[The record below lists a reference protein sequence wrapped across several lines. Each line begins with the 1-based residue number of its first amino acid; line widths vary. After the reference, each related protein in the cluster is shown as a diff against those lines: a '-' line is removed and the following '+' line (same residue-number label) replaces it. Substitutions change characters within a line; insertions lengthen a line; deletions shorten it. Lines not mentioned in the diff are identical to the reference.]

1 MIDDGKEYIA
11 CAAVWYDDGSR
22 HHFQSAYGIETGFV
36 IGCFRHPY
44 TPFPTNYN
52 YKGDDVLRYPTRA
65 KCKITQG
72 FITSYGRFVGR
83 KEAATIAKNCGQA
96 PGFNGDTLYSEDIFR
111 YQKYRAE

>member
-22 HHFQSAYGIETGFV
+22 HHFQSVYGIETGFV

-44 TPFPTNYN
+44 NPFPTNYN
-52 YKGDDVLRYPTRA
+52 YKGGDVLRYPTGA

-83 KEAATIAKNCGQA
+83 KEAATIAKNCGQT